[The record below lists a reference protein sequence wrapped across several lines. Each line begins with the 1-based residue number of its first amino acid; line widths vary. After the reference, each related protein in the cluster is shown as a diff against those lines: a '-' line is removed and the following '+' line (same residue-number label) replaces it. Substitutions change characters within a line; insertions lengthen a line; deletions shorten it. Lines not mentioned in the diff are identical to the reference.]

1 MIMNEKLEALRRRI
15 EHEDNLVNQRL
26 SWLVAA
32 QAFMLTAFAIS
43 LNAPPTSRLPAYAAA
58 NSALIALLPY
68 VAIACIVIIW
78 LTLAG
83 AIWSMKLL
91 RAQAAAITLPSDIPV
106 QSIPAIRGL
115 GLAAPIGIPIVFL
128 IFWVV
133 VIVAGSGASAH
144 PVY

>member
-1 MIMNEKLEALRRRI
+1 MNEKLEALRRRI

-78 LTLAG
+78 LTLVG

-91 RAQAAAITLPSDIPV
+91 RDQAASLTLPNDLPV
-106 QSIPAIRGL
+106 QSKRTIRSL

-128 IFWVV
+128 ILWVV
-133 VIVAGSGASAH
+133 VILAGTGSSAH

>member
-1 MIMNEKLEALRRRI
+1 MNEKLEALRRRI

-26 SWLVAA
+26 SWLVAS

-43 LNAPPTSRLPAYAAA
+43 LNAPLNSLTPAYAAA
-58 NSALIALLPY
+58 NRTMVLLLPY
-68 VAIACIVIIW
+68 LSVACILILW

-91 RAQAAAITLPSDIPV
+91 RGQAAAIALPNDIPV
-106 QSIPAIRGL
+106 QSPPAIRSL

-128 IFWVV
+128 LLWLALIM
-133 VIVAGSGASAH
+133 AGNGGAH
-144 PVY
+144 PVS

>member
-1 MIMNEKLEALRRRI
+1 MNEKLEALRRRI

-43 LNAPPTSRLPAYAAA
+43 LNAPPASRLPSYAAA

-78 LTLAG
+78 FTLVG

-91 RAQAAAITLPSDIPV
+91 RAQAAAITLPNDIPV
-106 QSIPAIRGL
+106 QSRPAIRGL

-128 IFWVV
+128 VFWVA
-133 VIVAGSGASAH
+133 VIVAGSGSSAH
-144 PVY
+144 PIY

>member
-1 MIMNEKLEALRRRI
+1 MNEKLEALRRRI

-26 SWLVAA
+26 SWLVAS

-43 LNAPPTSRLPAYAAA
+43 LNAPLTSRLPSYTAA

-68 VAIACIVIIW
+68 VAIACVVII
-78 LTLAG
+78 LFTLAG
-83 AIWSMKLL
+83 AIWSMKTL
-91 RAQAAAITLPSDIPV
+91 RIQAAAITLPNDLPV
-106 QSIPAIRGL
+106 QSKRAIRGL

-133 VIVAGSGASAH
+133 VIVAGTGSSAH

>member
-1 MIMNEKLEALRRRI
+1 MNEKLEALRRRI

-58 NSALIALLPY
+58 NSALIALLLY
-68 VAIACIVIIW
+68 VAIACVIIIW
-78 LTLAG
+78 VTLVG
-83 AIWSMKLL
+83 AIWSMILL
-91 RAQAAAITLPSDIPV
+91 RAQAVAITLPNDLPV
-106 QSIPAIRGL
+106 QSKPVIRGL

-133 VIVAGSGASAH
+133 VIVAGSGSNTH
-144 PVY
+144 PIY